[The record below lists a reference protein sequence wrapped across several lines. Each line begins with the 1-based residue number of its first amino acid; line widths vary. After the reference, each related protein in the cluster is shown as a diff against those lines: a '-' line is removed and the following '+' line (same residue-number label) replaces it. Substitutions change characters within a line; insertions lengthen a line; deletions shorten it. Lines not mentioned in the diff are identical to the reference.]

1 MNLLKISLR
10 RNLLR
15 ALFIG
20 FAVSLTLISHFI
32 LENPSQNSK
41 SLLAN
46 TALLYE
52 KEKNDFGLPMRL
64 KIPKIAVDSSFEYVG
79 LTSLGAMDVPKN
91 PNNVAWFSLG
101 SRPGEVGSAVVA
113 GHSGWKDG
121 ESVVFD
127 DLYKLD
133 IGDKLYVENERGMI
147 ITFVVR
153 RIRTYDPL
161 TDSSSVFS
169 SGDGKT
175 HLNLI
180 TCVGTWDKI
189 SRTSSSRLVVFTDKE
204 SE

>member
-15 ALFIG
+15 VLFIG
-20 FAVSLTLISHFI
+20 FAISLTLISHFI
-32 LENPSQNSK
+32 LENPNQNSK

-133 IGDKLYVENERGMI
+133 IGDKLYVENERGVV

-153 RIRTYDPL
+153 KIQTYDSL
-161 TDSSSVFS
+161 TDTSSVFNLS
-169 SGDGKT
+169 DGKI

-180 TCVGTWDKI
+180 TCVGTWDKMT
-189 SRTSSSRLVVFTDKE
+189 RTSSSRLVVFTDKE

>member
-15 ALFIG
+15 VLLIG
-20 FAVSLTLISHFI
+20 FAISLTLISHFI
-32 LENPSQNSK
+32 LKNPSQNSK

-46 TALLYE
+46 TTLLLE
-52 KEKNDFGLPMRL
+52 KEKNNFGLPVRL
-64 KIPKIAVDSSFEYVG
+64 KIPKISVNSGFEYVG

-91 PNNVAWFSLG
+91 PDNVAWFSLG

-127 DLYKLD
+127 NLYKLD
-133 IGDKLYVENERGMI
+133 IGDKLYVENEKGVV
-147 ITFVVR
+147 ITFVVHK
-153 RIRTYDPL
+153 IQTYDSL
-161 TDSSSVFS
+161 TDTSSVFNS
-169 SGDGKT
+169 SDGKI

-180 TCVGTWDKI
+180 TCVGTWDKMT
-189 SRTSSSRLVVFTDKE
+189 RTSSSRLVVFTDKE